1 MNEDNNDDYLV
12 QSIFLLLITVICLG
26 VSWWSMTEGYKSFFG
41 NYGISAAVST
51 VFVLMLAAL
60 NYTLRR
66 GLIKGIGKGSVSAI
80 LVIYLLVVML
90 SFSGM
95 FNKFYSQFIGNDL
108 VREEIDQKK
117 DKLEELEKNATAVLT
132 GEEGYLLITQI
143 PGLKEKF
150 KSEVLSQTE
159 LGIGK
164 NARNILTEIQKLLGK
179 TTPFTTPP
187 TPTRAPNE
195 LNAVIEKVFKDIDAE
210 VKQSRTLNQLNAAEK
225 LALQQELPKVIKIE
239 VDKLIDV
246 RSKIASK
253 SNESQRIAGL
263 EAIQTSVDAYKKLGA
278 QVKSLVKEKS
288 FIYDRE
294 TRIVNDRIGEIPH
307 SYESAKRNLDKG
319 VVWVSALIALG
330 IDLIVPIFV
339 FFLTPRSRVSSQGG
353 FVRRRDRGAGGL
365 KAEH

>member
-41 NYGISAAVST
+41 SYGMSAAVST

-66 GLIKGIGKGSVSAI
+66 GLIKGIGKGSVTAI

-117 DKLEELEKNATAVLT
+117 DKLGALEKEGMAVLT
-132 GEEGYLLITQI
+132 GEQGFILRNRV
-143 PGLKEKF
+143 PNLKEKF
-150 KSEVLSQTE
+150 KTEVLSQTE

-164 NARNILTEIQKLLGK
+164 NAKAILFEIQSLLGK

-187 TPTRAPNE
+187 TPTRAPQE
-195 LNAVIEKVFKDIDAE
+195 LNAVIEKVWKDIDSAVNE
-210 VKQSRTLNQLNAAEK
+210 SETLKKLNAEEK
-225 LALQQELPKVIKIE
+225 FVLQQKLPGAIKTQ
-239 VDKLIDV
+239 VDNLIAA
-246 RSKIASK
+246 RSKIGSK
-253 SNESQRIAGL
+253 SNESERIAGL
-263 EAIQTSVDAYKKLGA
+263 ASIQSAIDTYKDFGK
-278 QVKSLVKEKS
+278 QIESLVKEKP
-288 FIYDRE
+288 FTYDKQMQV
-294 TRIVNDRIGEIPH
+294 VNDRIGEIPH
-307 SYESAKRNLDKG
+307 SFESAKRNLDKG

-339 FFLTPRSRVSSQGG
+339 FFLTPRSRVSSQGSII
-353 FVRRRDRGAGGL
+353 RRRDRGAGGL
-365 KAEH
+365 KTEH